1 MLKDKSQCT
10 LCTHIILLLRGTKQA
25 RTLGLQYTFF
35 FFLQRILLF
44 SYSIFLL
51 IDRKAYIVHAG

>member
-35 FFLQRILLF
+35 FSYKEYYYFRILF
-44 SYSIFLL
+44 SSLL
-51 IDRKAYIVHAG
+51 IVKHT